1 MNLNQFITEVVLKEC
16 WHEMIDNPQ
25 PKYKEIGWFAHKCKN
40 CEGEGIRDN
49 RDFTTP
55 NDWWYLWEF
64 CIKQNWWN
72 DFLMSKY
79 EYYYFK
85 PTSLHSWF
93 TNLVDLKAFP
103 EAIARFHGYKEE

>member
-49 RDFTTP
+49 RDFTIP

-64 CIKQNWWN
+64 CKKQEWW
-72 DFLMSKY
+72 DKFLHD
-79 EYYYFK
+79 YYWEKGYYHRL
-85 PTSLHSWF
+85 TDLI
-93 TNLVDLKAFP
+93 DLKAFP